1 MKASHRFQCRVLGLA
16 LLPLLARGGAV
27 EAVEMTLHND
37 SMTTPASVSPCE
49 CLIQGE
55 IPASWFTAP
64 LSGYIVGV
72 QVFWE
77 SPLGAQPDTMETAI
91 RLYAAGVFPNAGA
104 TLLNDT
110 SDPAVVPDPVL
121 MDGVLNE
128 FRFVG
133 AAQTIPMR
141 VAVAQGE
148 SFVIGLEIFNDN
160 SGSTTAP
167 SLAYDNDG
175 CQAST
180 NTVFTAGSWSNA
192 CTLGV
197 PGDWVIRA
205 ILELDPPVPAVSQW
219 GLVVLIL
226 LTVTAATVVLTRPRR
241 ASGTA

>member
-1 MKASHRFQCRVLGLA
+1 MNESNRSQCRVLVLVLLGL
-16 LLPLLARGGAV
+16 LGGGGAV
-27 EAVEMTLHND
+27 EAVELTLRND

-64 LSGYIVGV
+64 LSGHIVGV

-77 SPLGAQPDTMETAI
+77 SPLGGEPDTLETAI
-91 RLYAAGVFPNAGA
+91 RLYAAGAFPNAGA

-110 SDPAVVPDPVL
+110 SDPAVVPNPVL

-128 FRFVG
+128 YRFVG

-141 VAVAQGE
+141 VAVTQGA

-175 CQAST
+175 CQTST
-180 NTVFTAGSWSNA
+180 NAVFTGGSWSDA

-197 PGDWVIRA
+197 TGDWVIRA
-205 ILELDPPVPAVSQW
+205 LLEPDPPIPAVSAW
-219 GLVVLIL
+219 GLAVLVL
-226 LTVTAATVVLTRPRR
+226 LTLVAATVVLMRPRT
-241 ASGTA
+241 ADGTT